1 MSPFSG
7 RQLYDLRMKSSVL
20 TIISVIKH
28 STGFFVCKL
37 KKLSNDKN
45 VGAVAQEESDEEDLD
60 VNEADFKSHVLENVQ
75 IPKEARKKKGKGKGK
90 VGTAPEPVEANT
102 APADKAEKEV
112 KVKKPSKMY
121 LQAMAELEAERKMK
135 QKKETEKRPKGK
147 NEKPK
152 KSTKT
157 RTKAKP

>member
-20 TIISVIKH
+20 TIIPVIKH

-75 IPKEARKKKGKGKGK
+75 IPKEARKKKGKGK

-102 APADKAEKEV
+102 APADKAEKAV

-121 LQAMAELEAERKMK
+121 LQAMAELEAERKTK